1 MMILVAGATGNLG
14 GRIVRELRKRG
25 ADVRAL
31 VRPSSDGRKVDE
43 LKQQGVQIA
52 EADSSDLAQLTT
64 ACEGVGCVVSSLQG
78 LHDVI
83 VDTQLR
89 LVDAAVAAGVPR
101 FIASDFS
108 SDFTQQPDGENRN
121 FDLRRDFMRQV
132 DTKAIATTSILN
144 GAFADL
150 LLYGM
155 PLLDFK
161 QKQIGYWENP
171 DWRID
176 FTTMDSTAA
185 YTAAAALDESTPRI
199 LRIADFQISPNEL
212 AAVAEAAMG
221 EPLRWSV
228 WVRWTNWRR
237 ITNGSGRPI
246 PKVSRPCFPAG
257 NKASTCRACSAYSI
271 NRSITIGTR
280 IFSGLARRAYW
291 RNVGSNEFR
300 PARTSERSGRDV
312 ETSVANVLIVSKNC
326 CIT

>member
-1 MMILVAGATGNLG
+1 MATTILLAGATGNLG

-31 VRPSSDGRKVDE
+31 VRPSSDPQKVEE

-52 EADSSDLAQLTT
+52 EADPSDLAQLTK
-64 ACEGVGCVVSSLQG
+64 ACEGVDCVVSSLQG

-108 SDFTQQPDGENRN
+108 SDFTKQPDGENRN

-155 PLLDFK
+155 PLLDVK
-161 QKQIGYWENP
+161 KKQIGYWENP

-199 LRIADFQISPNEL
+199 LRIADFQVSPNEL
-212 AAVAEAAMG
+212 AAITKAAMG
-221 EPLRWSV
+221 EAFDLVRMGSLDELAAYNKRERAAHPEGEQEVFPRWQQSQYMQSMFSV
-228 WVRWTNWRR
+228 QHESLDNDRYAGIAWVSPQALLAQRR
-237 ITNGSGRPI
+237 Q
-246 PKVSRPCFPAG
+246 
-257 NKASTCRACSAYSI
+257 
-271 NRSITIGTR
+271 
-280 IFSGLARRAYW
+280 
-291 RNVGSNEFR
+291 
-300 PARTSERSGRDV
+300 
-312 ETSVANVLIVSKNC
+312 
-326 CIT
+326 

>member
-31 VRPSSDGRKVDE
+31 VRPSSDGRKVNE

-64 ACEGVGCVVSSLQG
+64 ACEGVDCVVSSLQG

-161 QKQIGYWENP
+161 KKQIGYWENP

-221 EPLRWSV
+221 EPFALVRLGSLDELAAYNKRERAAHPEGEQAVFPRWQQSQYMQSMFSV
-228 WVRWTNWRR
+228 QHKSLDNDRYADIQWVSPQSLLAKRR
-237 ITNGSGRPI
+237 Q
-246 PKVSRPCFPAG
+246 
-257 NKASTCRACSAYSI
+257 
-271 NRSITIGTR
+271 
-280 IFSGLARRAYW
+280 
-291 RNVGSNEFR
+291 
-300 PARTSERSGRDV
+300 
-312 ETSVANVLIVSKNC
+312 
-326 CIT
+326 